1 MMFFR
6 KTLDGS
12 GDFVDADGLRWS
24 VSMARRVR
32 SAAGVNVGYVPFASL
47 EEALAAWGLSAIEME
62 VAG

>member
-1 MMFFR
+1 M
-6 KTLDGS
+6 DAS
-12 GDFVDADGLRWS
+12 GGFVDADGLRWS

-47 EEALAAWGLSAIEME
+47 EEALAVWGLSAVETE

>member
-6 KTLDGS
+6 KDMDAS
-12 GDFVDADGLRWS
+12 GGFVDADGLRWS

-47 EEALAAWGLSAIEME
+47 EEALAAWGLSAVEME

>member
-6 KTLDGS
+6 KDMDAS
-12 GDFVDADGLRWS
+12 GGFVDADRLRWS

-47 EEALAAWGLSAIEME
+47 EEALAAWGLSAVETE

>member
-1 MMFFR
+1 M
-6 KTLDGS
+6 DAS
-12 GDFVDADGLRWS
+12 GGFVDADRLRWS

-47 EEALAAWGLSAIEME
+47 EEALAAWGLSAVETE

>member
-1 MMFFR
+1 M
-6 KTLDGS
+6 DAS
-12 GDFVDADGLRWS
+12 GGFVDADRLRWS

-47 EEALAAWGLSAIEME
+47 EEALAAWGLSAVEME

>member
-1 MMFFR
+1 MMYFK
-6 KTLDGS
+6 KTLDAS

-47 EEALAAWGLSAIEME
+47 EDALAAWGLSAME
-62 VAG
+62 TEVVG